1 MDSVELEAN
10 AEQKRKRHIIDDSS
24 ADVEQTA
31 STMATKTSGAKLI
44 NGLETERSE
53 VTDRMTRREERR
65 RHGRE
70 LMDALT
76 MGGESTPTPAGPNFA
91 P

>member
-10 AEQKRKRHIIDDSS
+10 AERKRKRHMIDESS
-24 ADVEQTA
+24 GDVEATA
-31 STMATKTSGAKLI
+31 STMATKNTAHKLVD
-44 NGLETERSE
+44 GLETERSE
-53 VTDRMTRREERR
+53 ATDRMRRREERR

-76 MGGESTPTPAGPNFA
+76 IGGETTPTPAGPNFG

>member
-1 MDSVELEAN
+1 MDSVELETN
-10 AEQKRKRHIIDDSS
+10 AERKRKRHMIDESS
-24 ADVEQTA
+24 ENVEATA
-31 STMATKTSGAKLI
+31 STMATKNSSHKLI
-44 NGLETERSE
+44 DGLETERSE
-53 VTDRMTRREERR
+53 ATDRMRKREERR

-76 MGGESTPTPAGPNFA
+76 IGGEATPTPLGPNFA